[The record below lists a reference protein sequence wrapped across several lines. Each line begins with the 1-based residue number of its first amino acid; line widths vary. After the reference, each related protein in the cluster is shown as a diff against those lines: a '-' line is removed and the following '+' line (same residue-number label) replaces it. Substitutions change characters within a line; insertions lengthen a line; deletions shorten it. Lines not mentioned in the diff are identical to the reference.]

1 MAAAT
6 APPSQAHLDAALNK
20 FKTEGVSQKES
31 DEFVQGVIDELDND
45 SGQGKFAENVSQVA
59 QWAAQVDESFS
70 KVTYGLKDMNDK
82 YGTTFPP
89 LRTFLSEWQG
99 YNQRWT
105 THLALSRDVAS
116 EHAAVLQRFDN
127 VFLYMVKSIETDQD
141 RKDVIVELESFA
153 NENHGDSQR
162 MAEGFRSLKRDIE
175 GYVVRFD
182 AWVQTT
188 STELKQQAQD
198 LQKVI
203 EDLQAKIE
211 ELDKKVRRACLP
223 TVRFLKPEFRIDH
236 RGYRRIIGQCC
247 CYRNSRRIAGT
258 TLAIALAER
267 IGELGLL
274 CNPFQLGYVIA
285 DKTITLSNKR
295 QELAEVNRQQE
306 ALAHVKTAFDGLKP
320 DIALICQKLSLFG
333 EIWSSVQAQTRAFQE
348 TLRGGMEAVTNF
360 VSGSLQLGDRQ
371 VN

>member
-59 QWAAQVDESFS
+59 EWAAQVDESFS

-116 EHAAVLQRFDN
+116 EHAAVLKRFDQ
-127 VFLYMVKSIETDQD
+127 VFLDMVKSIENDQD
-141 RKDVIVELESFA
+141 REDAITELESFA
-153 NENHGDSQR
+153 NEDHGDSQR

-211 ELDKKVRRACLP
+211 ELDKKIIEATAALLGSAAAIE
-223 TVRFLKPEFRIDH
+223 TVVGLVGVIV
-236 RGYRRIIGQCC
+236 
-247 CYRNSRRIAGT
+247 AGT

-267 IGELGLL
+267 I
-274 CNPFQLGYVIA
+274 

-360 VSGSLQLGDRQ
+360 RFKKDVELAQKLCTPLRNGLERYATLLENR
-371 VN
+371 

>member
-6 APPSQAHLDAALNK
+6 ALSQSGSPAALNNSRRK
-20 FKTEGVSQKES
+20 ESQKES
-31 DEFVQGVIDELDND
+31 DELQWP
-45 SGQGKFAENVSQVA
+45 GKFAENVSQVA
-59 QWAAQVDESFS
+59 EWAAQVDESFS

-99 YNQRWT
+99 YNQ
-105 THLALSRDVAS
+105 
-116 EHAAVLQRFDN
+116 N
-127 VFLYMVKSIETDQD
+127 
-141 RKDVIVELESFA
+141 ESWRLP
-153 NENHGDSQR
+153 R

-211 ELDKKVRRACLP
+211 ELDKKIIEATAALLGSAAIE
-223 TVRFLKPEFRIDH
+223 TVVARWSD
-236 RGYRRIIGQCC
+236 
-247 CYRNSRRIAGT
+247 SRWNNP
-258 TLAIALAER
+258 AIALAER
-267 IGELGLL
+267 IDY
-274 CNPFQLGYVIA
+274 N
-285 DKTITLSNKR
+285 TLEQTTGTRGSH
-295 QELAEVNRQQE
+295 RQQE

-360 VSGSLQLGDRQ
+360 RFKKDVELAQKLCTPLRNGLERYATLLENR
-371 VN
+371 

>member
-59 QWAAQVDESFS
+59 EWAAQVDESFS

-99 YNQRWT
+99 YNQVT
-105 THLALSRDVAS
+105 MDYTPCLSRDVAS

-153 NENHGDSQR
+153 VCVL

-211 ELDKKVRRACLP
+211 ELDKKIIEATAALLGSAAAIE
-223 TVRFLKPEFRIDH
+223 TVVGLVGVIV
-236 RGYRRIIGQCC
+236 
-247 CYRNSRRIAGT
+247 AGT

-267 IGELGLL
+267 I
-274 CNPFQLGYVIA
+274 

-360 VSGSLQLGDRQ
+360 RFKKDVELAQKLCTPLRNGLERYATLLENR
-371 VN
+371 

>member
-59 QWAAQVDESFS
+59 EWAAQVDESFS

-211 ELDKKVRRACLP
+211 ELDKKIIEATAALLGSAAAIE
-223 TVRFLKPEFRIDH
+223 TVVGLVGVIV
-236 RGYRRIIGQCC
+236 
-247 CYRNSRRIAGT
+247 AGT

-267 IGELGLL
+267 I
-274 CNPFQLGYVIA
+274 

-360 VSGSLQLGDRQ
+360 RFKKDVELAQKLCTPLRNGLERYATLLENR
-371 VN
+371 